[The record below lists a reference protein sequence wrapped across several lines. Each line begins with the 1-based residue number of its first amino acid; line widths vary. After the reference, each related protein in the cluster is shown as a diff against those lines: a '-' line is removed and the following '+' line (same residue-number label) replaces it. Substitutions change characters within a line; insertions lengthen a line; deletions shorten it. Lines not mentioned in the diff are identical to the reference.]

1 MVYIIGDTHLAIG
14 DKNKS
19 MEVFGTLWDNY
30 MEKLRKN
37 WLETVKENDSVIIAG
52 DFSWAM
58 NMEEALEDFKY
69 IDELPGTKYILKGN
83 HDFWWS
89 TVSKMDKFL
98 KENGIEN
105 IHFIYNN
112 AYIIEDVAVVG
123 AKGWSTLNPEE
134 EFTNIRREKLR
145 LENSIASL
153 EKQLKNIPDEEKNK
167 IRKVCVFHYPPIY
180 REDVK
185 KRYLNY
191 LNSLDITEEEKKQMI
206 EDVDYIEVLKKN
218 NITKCYYGHLHG
230 DSHSEA
236 IQGNYMGID
245 FSLISGDYTNF
256 KLTKI

>member
-30 MEKLRKN
+30 MEKIRKN
-37 WLETVKENDSVIIAG
+37 WLETVEENDSVIIAG

-58 NMEEALEDFKY
+58 NMEEAIEDFKY
-69 IDELPGTKYILKGN
+69 IAGLPGTKYILKGN

-89 TVSKMDKFL
+89 TISKMEKAL
-98 KENGIEN
+98 KENDIEN

-112 AYIIEDVAVVG
+112 AYIIEDVGIVG

-134 EFTNIRREKLR
+134 EYVNVRREKLR
-145 LENSIASL
+145 LENSILDLKKQL
-153 EKQLKNIPDEEKNK
+153 EKLSKEEQEK
-167 IRKVCVFHYPPIY
+167 IRKVCVLHYPPIY
-180 REDVK
+180 REDVE
-185 KRYLNY
+185 KRYANY
-191 LNSLDITEEEKKQMI
+191 IENLEISDEEKKQMKK
-206 EDVDYIEVLKKN
+206 DTDYISLLNDN
-218 NITKCYYGHLHG
+218 NIKKCYYGHLHG
-230 DSHSEA
+230 DSHNDA
-236 IQGNYMGID
+236 IQGMYRGVD